1 MNIAIGKIG
10 RSCYF
15 NRKRWS
21 IHAGD
26 DSPLIF
32 YKTLCEF
39 YPQHNFYMIGMS
51 DYQQCLKE
59 GVKMPDNFHDL
70 MGEFKNANRAN
81 LKKWC
86 DDQTMW
92 LRFVKYVKDLGIE
105 FSFGILLQGPDMSTA
120 LPHVGVKQ
128 LRNPT
133 EDCKIMQMA
142 SNYIAPITGLL
153 NALKFPWIDVNED
166 IRYVP
171 VRMRDLINDEICVL
185 SQSNEV
191 KRVKRISGYFEKS
204 TTLREH
210 DIVYKY
216 AGIER
221 MFLKDFIKRDFRDP
235 EHIEVD
241 NEVYKKDNKFIITVN
256 DGGNRLELIE
266 KWILNH
272 NPSQIVYGKWSEES
286 QAKHPGIFVATK
298 ISDMEPLM
306 WRSKYTFVP
315 AWFKKTSNF
324 VTQKIW
330 KMMYYGIIPFFDKNG
345 YDTDHILN
353 VPDFC
358 RVESPEEMWKKIDA
372 LEKNP
377 AAYRKLLGKIYDLM
391 EDKYFN
397 GEYIKEIFGPYIE
410 EYANKAKEIN

>member
-1 MNIAIGKIG
+1 MNIVIGKIG

-26 DSPLIF
+26 DTPLIL

-51 DYQQCLKE
+51 DYQTCLKE

-70 MGEFKNANRAN
+70 MGEFKNANRVN

-86 DDQTMW
+86 DNQTMW

-105 FSFGILLQGPDMSTA
+105 FNFGILLQGPDMSTA
-120 LPHVGVKQ
+120 LPNVGVKT
-128 LRNPT
+128 LKDPSR
-133 EDCKIMQMA
+133 DCKIMQMA

-153 NALKFPWIDVNED
+153 NSLMIPWIDVNED

-171 VRMRDLINDEICVL
+171 IRMRDIINDEICVL

-216 AGIER
+216 AGLER
-221 MFLKDFIKRDFRDP
+221 IFLKDFIKRDFRDP
-235 EHIEVD
+235 DHIEVD
-241 NEVYKKDNKFIITVN
+241 GEIYKKDNPFIITVN

-272 NPSQIVYGKWSEES
+272 NPNQTVYGKWSEES
-286 QAKHPGIFVATK
+286 QAKHPGVFVATK

-315 AWFKKTSNF
+315 AWFKRTSNF

-345 YDTDHILN
+345 YDTDHLLD

-358 RVESPEEMWKKIDA
+358 RVESPEEMWKKIEA

-377 AAYRKLLGKIYDLM
+377 EAYKKLLGKIYSLM

-397 GEYIKEIFGPYIE
+397 GEFIKEIFGPYID
-410 EYANKAKEIN
+410 EYAAKVGE